1 VSQRSLR
8 FSNTGWIYN
17 FGMQH
22 PAKTVNP
29 TDPLAESINAMG
41 YLLGEVITELNGPET
56 LALEEHLRKLAKESR
71 AGNPQAAEYLRT
83 AIGELSASEAY
94 EMAMAFTTYFELVNL
109 CEEHHRTMKLR
120 RYRAER
126 AAGRRAEPVRESIE
140 AALIELK
147 RQGVTAEML
156 QAMLDR
162 MSIELV
168 FTAHPTEAKRRTV
181 LTKLRRL
188 SDMLKADARLSTP
201 DSPPPTSP
209 ASRESG
215 VGHGTLDAA
224 IKREIAALWLTD
236 RARTVQ
242 PAVTDEVKTGLW
254 YFTSTLWQV
263 IPQLYADLQAALD
276 AHYPGVRAPARWL
289 TFGSWI
295 GGDRDGNPNVTPQ
308 VTADTLQL
316 HREHAIDKIYN
327 AVHELSRLLSISI
340 NRDSITPEMQAL
352 IERAN
357 GASATS
363 RVRMIAQRYPNE
375 PYRMVLASLNAQLQ
389 EAFQQT
395 KSHPLYPF
403 NAARPALPLSPSL
416 SLPLTLPPAM
426 TLRQVKE
433 TLATV
438 SDSLR
443 RGRAALLASGEL
455 SDLQHQLDVFGLH
468 WARLDLR
475 QHSAWHEEAVAE
487 ILTKSGVCDNYAQL
501 DEAQKVA
508 LLTAQLSQ
516 PNSSLLDR
524 IGPLDEGALCVTEP
538 LALAR
543 EAIERYGREALGIY
557 IISMTDGL
565 SDVLEVALLM
575 TWCRVRLPIAPLFE
589 TRADL
594 RHAPDILRAM
604 FAHPIYRD
612 ILRAQADEQIIMLGY
627 SDSNKDCGYITANWE
642 LYKAQEAIAAVCREH
657 GIRFTL
663 FHGRGGTI
671 ARGGGPAAKAILAQP
686 IGLLDGRIRITEQGE
701 VLSTR
706 YQDPDLA
713 RRHLE
718 QVTYGVLLGMHRA
731 DHPLAIPAEWKATM
745 EEIADRGFEAYRAL
759 VHEDPDFLKFW
770 EQATPIAEISMLKV
784 GSRPAFRRQTRSV
797 QDLRAI
803 PWVFSWM
810 QSRFVLPGWYGLG
823 AALEAMLQ
831 RGEGMRTLLQR
842 MYREWPFFQTT
853 LDNAQQSLTKADMGI
868 ASLYATLVE
877 DERIRERVFG
887 IIQQEFDRTCRAIF
901 AITGQT
907 ALLDNEPVLQ
917 KSIRLRNPYVDPLNY
932 IQVEMIRRLRRL
944 KQSGATEETTE
955 VAMLRR
961 VIELTINGVS
971 AGLRNTG

>member
-1 VSQRSLR
+1 
-8 FSNTGWIYN
+8 
-17 FGMQH
+17 MQH
-22 PAKTVNP
+22 PANTVSA
-29 TDPLAESINAMG
+29 TDPLAESINDMG
-41 YLLGEVITELNGPET
+41 YLLGEVIAELNGPDV

-71 AGNPQAAEYLRT
+71 AGNPQAAEHLRV
-83 AIGELSASEAY
+83 AIGELSADEAY

-147 RQGVTAEML
+147 RQGVTAETL
-156 QAMLDR
+156 QAMLNQ

-188 SDMLKADARLSTP
+188 SDLLKANAQP
-201 DSPPPTSP
+201 P
-209 ASRESG
+209 ASDSSASA
-215 VGHGTLDAA
+215 HGGLEGGKWRGENHALAAA

-236 RARTVQ
+236 RARTMQ

-276 AHYPGVRAPARWL
+276 VHYPGVRAPARWL

-295 GGDRDGNPNVTPQ
+295 GGDRDGNPNVTHQ

-316 HREHAIDKIYN
+316 HREHAIDKVHN

-340 NRDSITPEMQAL
+340 SRDTITSEMQAL
-352 IERAN
+352 IVRTN
-357 GASATS
+357 SASATS

-375 PYRMVLASLNAQLQ
+375 PYRMVLASLTAQLQ

-403 NAARPALPLSPSL
+403 NTARPTLALSPSL
-416 SLPLTLPPAM
+416 SLPLMRPPAI

-433 TLATV
+433 ILDAV
-438 SDSLR
+438 GNSLR
-443 RGRAALLASGEL
+443 RGRAALLAGGEL

-468 WARLDLR
+468 WAHLDLR

-487 ILTKSGVCDNYAQL
+487 ILAKSGVCDHYAQL
-501 DEAQKVA
+501 DEAQKVV

-524 IGPLDEGALCVTEP
+524 IGPLDERALCVTEP
-538 LALAR
+538 LELAR
-543 EAIERYGREALGIY
+543 EAMERYGREALGIY

-575 TWCRVRLPIAPLFE
+575 AWCRVRLPIAPLFE
-589 TRADL
+589 TRDDL
-594 RHAPDILRAM
+594 QHAPDILRAM
-604 FAHPIYRD
+604 FTHPIYRD
-612 ILRAQADEQIIMLGY
+612 ILHAQADEQFIMLGY

-718 QVTYGVLLGMHRA
+718 QVTYGVLLGMQRA
-731 DHPLAIPAEWKATM
+731 DHPLAIPAEWKTTM

-759 VHEDPDFLKFW
+759 VHEDPEFLKFW

-823 AALEAMLQ
+823 TALEAMLQ
-831 RGEGMRTLLQR
+831 RGGETRTLLQR

-877 DERIRERVFG
+877 DERIRERVFS
-887 IIQQEFDRTCRAIF
+887 IIRQEFDRTCQAIF
-901 AITGQT
+901 VITGQA

-944 KQSGATEETTE
+944 MHAGETTE
-955 VAMLRR
+955 TPEVVMLRR

>member
-1 VSQRSLR
+1 MSQRSLR

>member
-1 VSQRSLR
+1 MAA
-8 FSNTGWIYN
+8 N
-17 FGMQH
+17 
-22 PAKTVNP
+22 
-29 TDPLAESINAMG
+29 DPLAERINVMG
-41 YLLGEVITELNGPET
+41 RLLGQVIAALNGAET
-56 LALEEHLRKLAKESR
+56 LELEERLRKLAKESR
-71 AGNPQAAEYLRT
+71 AGNP
-83 AIGELSASEAY
+83 GASEQLRQTISGLTVSDAY

-109 CEEHHRTMKLR
+109 CEEHHRTTKLR
-120 RYRAER
+120 QHRAER

-147 RQGVTAEML
+147 QRGVTAEEL

-162 MSIELV
+162 LSIELV
-168 FTAHPTEAKRRTV
+168 FTAHPTESKRRTV

-188 SDMLKADARLSTP
+188 ADMLRSSPQLAAAHSPTGWGPGVRSGDAAD
-201 DSPPPTSP
+201 
-209 ASRESG
+209 
-215 VGHGTLDAA
+215 A
-224 IKREIAALWLTD
+224 IKREITALWLTD
-236 RARTVQ
+236 RSRTLQ

-254 YFTSTLWQV
+254 YFTDTLWQV
-263 IPQLYADLQAALD
+263 IPQLYADLQAMLD
-276 AHYPGVRAPARWL
+276 AHYPGVRAPPRWL

-316 HREHAIDKIYN
+316 HREHAIAKVHD
-327 AVHELSRLLSISI
+327 AAHELLRLLSVSI
-340 NRDSITPEMQAL
+340 NRDAITPALQAL
-352 IERAN
+352 IARMED
-357 GASATS
+357 GAIASPMS
-363 RVRMIAQRYPNE
+363 MIARRYPNE
-375 PYRMVLASLNAQLQ
+375 PYRIALAGLTARLHA
-389 EAFQQT
+389 AFQQT
-395 KSHPLYPF
+395 KTYPLYPF
-403 NAARPALPLSPSL
+403 NIARPSLALSPQIT
-416 SLPLTLPPAM
+416 LPLTLPRAISA
-426 TLRQVKE
+426 REAQE
-433 TLATV
+433 TLDTV

-443 RGRAALLASGEL
+443 RGRAALLAEGEL
-455 SDLQHQLDVFGLH
+455 SDLQHQLNVFGFH

-475 QHSAWHEEAVAE
+475 QHSAWHEEAIAD
-487 ILTKSGVCDNYAQL
+487 ILSRSNACAHYARL
-501 DEAQKVA
+501 DEAQKIA
-508 LLTAQLSQ
+508 LLTEQLSR

-524 IGPLDEGALCVTEP
+524 IGPLDEETLRVTEP

-543 EAIERYGREALGIY
+543 EAIERYGREAIGVY
-557 IISMTDGL
+557 VISMTSGL
-565 SDVLEVALLM
+565 SDVLEVLLLM
-575 TWCRVRLPIAPLFE
+575 TWCRVRLPIVPLFE
-589 TRADL
+589 TREDL

-604 FAHPIYRD
+604 FQHSIYRD
-612 ILRAQADEQIIMLGY
+612 VLRAQSDEQMIMLGY

-642 LYKAQEAIAAVCREH
+642 LYKAQEAIAAVCGEH

-671 ARGGGPAAKAILAQP
+671 ARGGGPAARAILAQP
-686 IGLLDGRIRITEQGE
+686 AGLLNGRIRITEQGE

-718 QVTYGVLLGMHRA
+718 QVTYGVLLGTYRA
-731 DHPLAIPAEWKATM
+731 HHPEAIPAEWTAAM
-745 EEIADRGFEAYRAL
+745 EEMSERGFAAYRAL

-784 GSRPAFRRQTRSV
+784 GSRPAFRRQTRTV

-823 AALEAMLQ
+823 AALEALLE
-831 RGEGMRTLLQR
+831 RGDQSRALLAR
-842 MYREWPFFQTT
+842 MYRQWPFFQTT

-877 DERIRERVFG
+877 DEAIRRRVFAIIRE
-887 IIQQEFDRTCRAIF
+887 EFDRTCRAIF
-901 AITGQT
+901 QITGQT
-907 ALLDNEPVLQ
+907 ALLDNEPVLK

-932 IQVEMIRRLRRL
+932 IQVEMIRRLRAWRRN
-944 KQSGATEETTE
+944 GAQTGEAATDPQE
-955 VAMLRR
+955 AALRR